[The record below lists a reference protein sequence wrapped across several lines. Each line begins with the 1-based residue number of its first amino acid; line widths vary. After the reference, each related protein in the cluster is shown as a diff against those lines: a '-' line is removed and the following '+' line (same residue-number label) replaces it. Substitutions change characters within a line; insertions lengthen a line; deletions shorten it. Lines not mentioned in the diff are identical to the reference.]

1 MPRKFSELR
10 AAKSPEWRRAVRQR
24 TRDMLG
30 ELPLQEL
37 RRARQLSQVALA
49 EALGATQPEI
59 SKIERRTDM
68 YVSTL
73 RRYIEALGGALEIAA
88 RFPEGTVRI
97 VQFEDLEPSR
107 VQGGWR
113 AAASRRGRQRRH
125 PSPAVRGREG
135 WRFRRNSPAGT
146 HQTLSMR
153 SFSAPR

>member
-1 MPRKFSELR
+1 MPRKFSELT
-10 AAKSPEWRRAVRQR
+10 ATKSLEWRRAVRQR

-73 RRYIEALGGALEIAA
+73 RRYIEALGGELEIAA

-107 VQGGWR
+107 V
-113 AAASRRGRQRRH
+113 
-125 PSPAVRGREG
+125 
-135 WRFRRNSPAGT
+135 
-146 HQTLSMR
+146 
-153 SFSAPR
+153 